1 MLEITIQL
9 RFEIIL
15 ITEIFPYFKFR
26 ANLHQ

>member
-1 MLEITIQL
+1 MSKNKTKLQ
-9 RFEIIL
+9 FEMNS